1 MTEDMKQWEKAVEVV
16 LQAGRPLTAGEV
28 WQELKKDGK
37 DVNRKSIVR
46 ALKSACVNDPGR
58 THYQGGVGPR
68 QTSPEHS
75 HDRLFRQ
82 SDRRYVPYDPGVHGV
97 WEVYVDPASTSKHGT
112 SVRKLDELHTTMTV
126 VLTDGAVKPG
136 NSFFPVKVFDE
147 PLFPSTMIRAK
158 DPDAPASAARFTT
171 DAGTEFRSDIYR
183 SSPNSGYLHNRAAA
197 SAYYLAT
204 GAKGGDRLRIE
215 RIADDHYHITLI
227 PAAVATAANL
237 EQHVSEPGTTMPINK
252 ILFGPP
258 GTGKTYHTVNEA
270 LCILDP
276 AFLAAHETDR
286 AALKQRFDA
295 FAQAGFIR
303 FVTFHQSFSYEDFV
317 EGIRATRDETSGSLS
332 YDVEDGIFK
341 QVCEAAR
348 SRNVAVSGPGIGI
361 SGRSIWKVS
370 LGDSGTEGHI
380 FDECMAK
387 DIALLGFGSG
397 VDLTG
402 VMSRAEIVER
412 LQAVDPQIK
421 SSDYAVTALDLF
433 VRRVQVGDLIVVSQ
447 GNLKFR
453 AIGEVT
459 GGYVH
464 VDRGDVDSYAQ
475 GRPVRWLRQYEPARP
490 YADLMENRFSQ
501 MTIYEPRPGT
511 INLDRLAALLAPEQA
526 HEPEPRVLIIDEI
539 NRGNISRIFGELITL
554 IEPSK
559 RAGCPEALEVTLP
572 YSKDRFS
579 VPRNVHLIGTMNTAD
594 RSLAGLDVA
603 LRRRFEFIEILPNPD
618 ALAGVVV
625 GGIPV
630 DALLATMNR
639 RIEVLLGRDY
649 TLGHA
654 YFLGLKDDPSL
665 ERLAEVFRRQVLPL
679 LQEYFFEDWQKIAWV
694 LNDHRK
700 PEALCFL
707 QRAKVGMTELLG
719 NDIELPGEG
728 RLWTINHEAF
738 GNPQAYLRIIKAPQV
753 VA

>member
-1 MTEDMKQWEKAVEVV
+1 MGIIEPQWKRAVDAAVE
-16 LQAGRPLTAGEV
+16 AGRPITAAEV
-28 WQELKKDGK
+28 CAKLGN
-37 DVNRKSIVR
+37 VNPKSILR
-46 ALKSACVNDPGR
+46 ALKSACVNDKGR
-58 THYQGGVGPR
+58 THYQGGAEPR
-68 QTSPEHS
+68 RTDAGHP

-82 SDRRYVPYDPGVHGV
+82 PDRRYVPYDPKVHGV
-97 WEVYVDPASTSKHGT
+97 WEVYSDPASTSSHKT
-112 SVRKLDELHTTMTV
+112 SVRELGKLHPTMTV
-126 VLTDGAVKPG
+126 TLTNGAVKPG
-136 NSFFPVKVFDE
+136 NTFFPIKAFDE
-147 PLFPSTMIRAK
+147 DFFPPSMIRAK
-158 DPDAPASAARFTT
+158 DPDAPAVPARFTT
-171 DAGTEFRSDIYR
+171 DAGTEFHSDVYR

-197 SAYYLAT
+197 SGYYLAT
-204 GAKGGDRLRIE
+204 GARGGDRLRIE
-215 RIADDHYHITLI
+215 RMADDHYHITLL
-227 PAAVATAANL
+227 PAAVATAASP
-237 EQHVSEPGTTMPINK
+237 EQHVSEPKMPMPINK

-270 LCILDP
+270 LYILDP

-295 FAQAGFIR
+295 LVQAGFIR

-317 EGIRATRDETSGSLS
+317 EGIRANRDEPSGALS
-332 YDVEDGIFK
+332 YDVEDGVFK
-341 QVCEAAR
+341 QICEAAR
-348 SRNVAVSGPGIGI
+348 SRNIATSGPGIGI
-361 SGRSIWKVS
+361 NGRSIWKVS

-387 DIALLGFGSG
+387 GMALLGFGSS

-402 VMSRAEIVER
+402 VSSRAEIVER

-421 SSDYAVTALDLF
+421 SSDYTVTALDLF
-433 VRRVQVGDLIVVSQ
+433 IRRVKVGDLIVVSQ

-464 VDRGDVDSYAQ
+464 VDRGDADSYAQ

-490 YADLMENRFSQ
+490 YTDLMENRFSQ

-511 INLDRLAALLAPEQA
+511 INLDRLASLLAPEQA

-603 LRRRFEFIEILPNPD
+603 LRRRFEFVEMRPD
-618 ALAGVVV
+618 PSALAGVVV
-625 GGIPV
+625 NGIPV

-639 RIEVLLGRDY
+639 RIEMLLGRDY
-649 TLGHA
+649 MLGHA
-654 YFLGLKDDPSL
+654 YFMNLKDDPSL
-665 ERLAEVFRRQVLPL
+665 ERLAEIFRRQVLPL

-700 PEALCFL
+700 SERALCFL
-707 QRAKVGMTELLG
+707 QQAAVGIAELLG
-719 NDIELPGEG
+719 DKVELPGEG
-728 RLWTINHEAF
+728 HLWALNNDAF
-738 GNPQAYLRIIKAPQV
+738 ANPKAYLEIIKADQV
-753 VA
+753 PA